1 MNTTEQPVAIITG
14 ASSGIGLGLT
24 QALLERRY
32 RVLANSR
39 SISRSKD
46 SKSAQDLVLVD
57 GDVGKKETAV
67 KVVETALKHFG
78 RIDLLVNNAGIFLPK
93 AFTDYTEEDYNLV
106 MNTNVASFF
115 YMSQQVI
122 PQMMKQNSGHVVN
135 ISAVLA
141 DQPSG
146 GVTALLAVLSKS
158 TMPAVSKA
166 LALEYAANNIRFNTV
181 SPGNV
186 NTPMHAK
193 ANHAALA
200 KFHPLARMGEISD
213 IVDAVLYLQYATFVT
228 GENIR
233 VDGGVHAGRQ

>member
-1 MNTTEQPVAIITG
+1 MKFTQQPVAIVTG

-24 QALLERRY
+24 QALLERGY
-32 RVLANSR
+32 RVVANSR

-46 SKSAQDLVLVD
+46 LKSSEDLVLVD
-57 GDVGKKETAV
+57 GDVGKKEIAV
-67 KVVETALKHFG
+67 KVVETALKLFG
-78 RIDLLVNNAGIFLPK
+78 RIDLLVNNAGIFIPK

-122 PQMMKQNSGHVVN
+122 PQMKKQNSGHVVN

-193 ANHAALA
+193 DDHAALA

-213 IVDAVLYLQYATFVT
+213 IVDAVLYLQNATFVT

-233 VDGGVHAGRQ
+233 VDGGVHAGR